1 MDDKGLKKCK
11 KKGCN
16 NPAIEGKYCLLCN
29 QKRKESRDKVV
40 KAVGGTMLGI
50 CSVAI
55 TAVLSNKKSE

>member
-11 KKGCN
+11 EKGCN

-40 KAVGGTMLGI
+40 KVGATMLGI
-50 CSVAI
+50 CSFVI
-55 TAVLSNKKSE
+55 TAVLSNKKSK